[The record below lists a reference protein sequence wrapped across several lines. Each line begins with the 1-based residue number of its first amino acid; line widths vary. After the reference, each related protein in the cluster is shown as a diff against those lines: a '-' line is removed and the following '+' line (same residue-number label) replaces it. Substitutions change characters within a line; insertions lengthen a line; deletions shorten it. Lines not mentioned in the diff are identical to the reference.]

1 MNKRLVRFSISAAA
15 VLVLAAGCSSGTG
28 APAGVPSNASS
39 PSISSP
45 MDHSPSGT
53 HAATPVAAPS
63 PDTTQ
68 AAELRAA
75 LTSLLN
81 DHVWLAGNA
90 LDTAVKKKGNLKDPQ
105 VVGAVKALDAN
116 SVALS
121 KAIGSVYPDAE
132 KPFLASWRQHI
143 GFFVN
148 YTLGKATKND
158 KQVAKAKSDLD
169 KYRTSFG
176 ELINSVVPELPA
188 DAVAEELKP
197 HVASLFT
204 AIDASVAGKPDYQT
218 KLSMAA
224 GHMLMTADVL
234 AGGIAKNKGL
244 EGDVDGTAS
253 TVRATLTQ
261 QLQDHVWLA
270 GNAIDTALYKK
281 GNLKDPQ
288 VAGAVKALDENSV
301 ALAKTVG
308 SVYPDAEKPF
318 LASWRQ
324 HIGFFVNYTLGKATK
339 NEKQAAKAKADL
351 NKYRTSFGQLINSVI
366 PELPADAVAKELV
379 PHVNTL
385 IAAID
390 ADIAGKADYQ
400 SKLTAAADH
409 MPMTAAILASGIVAN
424 KKIES

>member
-15 VLVLAAGCSSGTG
+15 VLVIAAGCSSGTG
-28 APAGVPSNASS
+28 APAGVPSNATS
-39 PSISSP
+39 PSSSSSMATHP
-45 MDHSPSGT
+45 SSHSPT
-53 HAATPVAAPS
+53 TTAAD
-63 PDTTQ
+63 PDTTE
-68 AAELRAA
+68 AAQLRAA

-90 LDTAVKKKGNLKDPQ
+90 LDTAVKKKGDLKDPH

-116 SVALS
+116 SVALA
-121 KAIGSVYPDAE
+121 KAVGSVYPDAE

-158 KQVAKAKSDLD
+158 KQIAKAKADLD

-197 HVASLFT
+197 HVASLYA
-204 AIDASVAGKPDYQT
+204 AIDASVAGKPDYQA
-218 KLSMAA
+218 KLTMAA

-234 AGGIAKNKGL
+234 AGGIAQNKGL

-270 GNAIDTALYKK
+270 GNAIDTALSKK

-288 VAGAVKALDENSV
+288 VVGAVKALDANSV

-324 HIGFFVNYTLGKATK
+324 HIGFFVSYTLGKATK

-351 NKYRTSFGQLINSVI
+351 NNYRTSFGELINSVI
-366 PELPADAVAKELV
+366 PQLPADAVAKELV
-379 PHVNTL
+379 PHVDTL

-390 ADIAGKADYQ
+390 ADIAGRADYQ
-400 SKLTAAADH
+400 SKLTVAADH
-409 MPMTAAILASGIVAN
+409 MPMTAAILTSGIVAN

>member
-15 VLVLAAGCSSGTG
+15 VLVIAAGCSSGAG
-28 APAGVPSNASS
+28 APAGVPSNAAS
-39 PSISSP
+39 PSSSSSMATHP
-45 MDHSPSGT
+45 SSHSPT
-53 HAATPVAAPS
+53 TTAAA
-63 PDTTQ
+63 PDTTE

-90 LDTAVKKKGNLKDPQ
+90 LDTAVKKKGDLKDPH

-116 SVALS
+116 SVALA
-121 KAIGSVYPDAE
+121 KAVGSVYPDAE

-158 KQVAKAKSDLD
+158 KQIAKAKADLD

-197 HVASLFT
+197 HVASLYA
-204 AIDASVAGKPDYQT
+204 AIDASVAGKPDYQA
-218 KLSMAA
+218 KLTMAA

-234 AGGIAKNKGL
+234 AGGIAQNKGL

-270 GNAIDTALYKK
+270 GNAIDTALSKK

-288 VAGAVKALDENSV
+288 VVGAVKALDANSV

-308 SVYPDAEKPF
+308 SVYPEAEKPF

-339 NEKQAAKAKADL
+339 NEKQAAKARADL
-351 NKYRTSFGQLINSVI
+351 NNYRTSFGELINSVI
-366 PELPADAVAKELV
+366 PQLPADAVAKELV
-379 PHVNTL
+379 PHVDTL

-400 SKLTAAADH
+400 SKLTVAADH
-409 MPMTAAILASGIVAN
+409 MPMTAAILTSGIVAN

>member
-1 MNKRLVRFSISAAA
+1 MNKRLARLSISAAA

-28 APAGVPSNASS
+28 APAGVPSHEMS
-39 PSISSP
+39 PSSSSS
-45 MDHSPSGT
+45 MEGSHSSSTHSPT
-53 HAATPVAAPS
+53 TMAMA

-90 LDTAVKKKGNLKDPQ
+90 LDTAVKKKGDLKDPQ

-148 YTLGKATKND
+148 YTLGKATKDD

-169 KYRTSFG
+169 NYRKSFG
-176 ELINSVVPELPA
+176 QLINSVVPELPA
-188 DAVAEELKP
+188 DAVAKELVP
-197 HVASLFT
+197 HVNSLYA
-204 AIDASVAGKPDYQT
+204 AIDASVAGKPDYQA
-218 KLSMAA
+218 KLTVAA
-224 GHMLMTADVL
+224 DHMLMTADVL

-244 EGDVDGTAS
+244 EGEVDGTAS

-270 GNAIDTALYKK
+270 GNAIDTALWKK

-288 VAGAVKALDENSV
+288 VVGAVKALDANSV

-308 SVYPDAEKPF
+308 SVYPEAEKPF

-339 NEKQAAKAKADL
+339 NEKQAAKAKSDL
-351 NKYRTSFGQLINSVI
+351 DNYRKSFGQLINSVI

-390 ADIAGKADYQ
+390 ADIAGKTDYQ
-400 SKLTAAADH
+400 SKLTIAADH
-409 MPMTAAILASGIVAN
+409 MPTTAAILTSGIVAN

>member
-1 MNKRLVRFSISAAA
+1 MNKRFARFSISAAA
-15 VLVLAAGCSSGTG
+15 VLVLAAGCGSGTSS
-28 APAGVPSNASS
+28 PAGMPSPETAPSSVPSVS
-39 PSISSP
+39 
-45 MDHSPSGT
+45 MTHSPSHSPT
-53 HAATPVAAPS
+53 TTSTAPDATEAAA
-63 PDTTQ
+63 
-68 AAELRAA
+68 LRAT
-75 LTSLLN
+75 LTSLLS

-90 LDTAVKKKGNLKDPQ
+90 LDTAVQKKGDLKDPQ

-121 KAIGSVYPDAE
+121 KAVGSVYPDAE

-148 YTLGKATKND
+148 YTLGKATKDD
-158 KQVAKAKSDLD
+158 KQVAKAKADLD
-169 KYRTSFG
+169 NYRTSFG

-197 HVASLFT
+197 HVDTLFA

-224 GHMLMTADVL
+224 DHMAMTAEIL

-244 EGDVDGTAS
+244 EGDVDGMAA
-253 TVRATLTQ
+253 TVRATLTS
-261 QLQDHVWLA
+261 QLSAHVWLA
-270 GNAIDTALYKK
+270 GNALDTAVQRK
-281 GNLKDPQ
+281 GDLKDPQ
-288 VAGAVKALDENSV
+288 VVGAVTALDANSV

-339 NEKQAAKAKADL
+339 DDKQIAKAKADL
-351 NKYRTSFGQLINSVI
+351 DNYRTSFGELINSVI
-366 PELPADAVAKELV
+366 PELPADAVADELK
-379 PHVNTL
+379 PHVDTL
-385 IAAID
+385 FAAID
-390 ADIAGKADYQ
+390 ASVAGKPDYQ
-400 SKLTAAADH
+400 AKLTAAAAH
-409 MPMTAAILASGIVAN
+409 MPMTAAVLTSGIVAN
-424 KKIES
+424 KKIAS

>member
-1 MNKRLVRFSISAAA
+1 
-15 VLVLAAGCSSGTG
+15 
-28 APAGVPSNASS
+28 
-39 PSISSP
+39 
-45 MDHSPSGT
+45 MDHSPSGS
-53 HAATPVAAPS
+53 HAATPVVAPS
-63 PDTTQ
+63 PDATQ

-90 LDTAVKKKGNLKDPQ
+90 LDTAVKKKGDLKDPQ

-204 AIDASVAGKPDYQT
+204 AIDASVAGKSDYQT

-301 ALAKTVG
+301 ALAKTIG

-409 MPMTAAILASGIVAN
+409 MPMTAAILTNGIVAN